1 MITIVLYCQKRNLGQ
16 NNRPC
21 YIYQDNLIFLFL
33 VQSADSLEMSLIA
46 ILAPAVRCYWG
57 VSHWHEASLTTVRIL
72 YRSFKNFGHIYF
84 WTFKF
89 WTKIHCNVLAS
100 QSWVKRGNCL
110 IELGILCN
118 NVYSCL

>member
-1 MITIVLYCQKRNLGQ
+1 MITIVLYCQIRNLGQ

-72 YRSFKNFGHIYF
+72 YRSFKNLDTYIFGHLNF
-84 WTFKF
+84 GQKF
-89 WTKIHCNVLAS
+89 TAM
-100 QSWVKRGNCL
+100 SWRAKVGLKEE
-110 IELGILCN
+110 I
-118 NVYSCL
+118 V